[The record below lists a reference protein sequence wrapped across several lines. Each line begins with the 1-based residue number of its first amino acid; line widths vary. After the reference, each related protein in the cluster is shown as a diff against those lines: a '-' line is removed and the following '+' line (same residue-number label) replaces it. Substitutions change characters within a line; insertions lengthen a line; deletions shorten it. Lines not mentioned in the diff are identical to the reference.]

1 MTVAGLLFDK
11 DGTLFDFQ
19 ATWGAFAEGLIAEEA
34 AGDSHLAARMAEVLG
49 FDRAALKFRP
59 GSIVIAETT
68 ETVARA
74 LAPILPDRPDPER
87 LAERMNARSARV
99 PQVPVT
105 PLLPLFRRLAA
116 SGLALGVATNDS
128 EAAARRHVGDHGL
141 SDLMAFVAGY
151 DSGHGAKPGPGPC
164 LAFARAAGLDPGRIA
179 MIGDSLHDLEAGRA
193 AGMVTVGV
201 LTGPAEAATLEPH
214 ADIVLG
220 SIAELP
226 AWLGLPKATPDGR
239 N

>member
-19 ATWGAFAEGLIAEEA
+19 ATWGAFAEGLIVEQSRGDAALAE
-34 AGDSHLAARMAEVLG
+34 RMAQVLG
-49 FDRAALKFRP
+49 FDRAAQRFRQ

-74 LAPILPDRPDPER
+74 LAPVLGRTDPEA
-87 LAERMNARSARV
+87 LAAEMNARSARV
-99 PQVPVT
+99 PQVPVA
-105 PLLPLFRRLAA
+105 PLGDLFGRLRAA
-116 SGLALGVATNDS
+116 GYALGVVTNDS
-128 EAAARRHVGDHGL
+128 EAAALRHVADHGL
-141 SDLMAFVAGY
+141 APLMDFVAGY
-151 DSGHGAKPGPGPC
+151 DSGHGAKPAPGPC
-164 LAFARAAGLDPGRIA
+164 LAFAQAVGLAPGRVA

-193 AGMVTVGV
+193 AGMATVGV
-201 LTGPAEAATLEPH
+201 LTGPAEAATLRPH
-214 ADIVLG
+214 ADVVLA

-226 AWLGLPKATPDGR
+226 EWLGLPNATPEGR